1 MKNFVLILVLV
12 TLNGCAVQQMS
23 GGPSN
28 PSSPSSSGGMP
39 SPSTPSS
46 SGSSSPPTSGGT
58 SMPSPSTPSSSGS
71 SSPTTSG
78 GISMPSPSLP
88 SGSQSSESGSQS
100 SESASQSS
108 ESGTQSSESGSSSS
122 TSGSESVG
130 DNQSSE
136 STGSGSSN
144 QSPDSE
150 SGSGVM
156 SSDLGTG
163 QSAASIF
170 DESLGDFD
178 KEMAGERVV
187 IAAANQG
194 TGAMTG
200 QEIADLESIMEAELD
215 GPVELGS
222 DTEASTINQ
231 SNESDDG
238 ESQEEITEEELKRTP
253 SCIEASGFG
262 EDKIAR
268 QLRVFAL
275 KEDDPSIRAELW
287 KQYLLHM
294 GKTESQIKECIDDIK

>member
-12 TLNGCAVQQMS
+12 TINGCAVQQMS
-23 GGPSN
+23 GGASN
-28 PSSPSSSGGMP
+28 PSSPSSSGG
-39 SPSTPSS
+39 
-46 SGSSSPPTSGGT
+46 
-58 SMPSPSTPSSSGS
+58 MPSPSTPSSSGS

-100 SESASQSS
+100 SESGSQSS
-108 ESGTQSSESGSSSS
+108 ESGSQSSESGSSSS

-144 QSPDSE
+144 QSQDSE

>member
-71 SSPTTSG
+71 SPPPTSG

-88 SGSQSSESGSQS
+88 SGSQSSESGS
-100 SESASQSS
+100 
-108 ESGTQSSESGSSSS
+108 QSSESGSSSS

-144 QSPDSE
+144 QSQDSE